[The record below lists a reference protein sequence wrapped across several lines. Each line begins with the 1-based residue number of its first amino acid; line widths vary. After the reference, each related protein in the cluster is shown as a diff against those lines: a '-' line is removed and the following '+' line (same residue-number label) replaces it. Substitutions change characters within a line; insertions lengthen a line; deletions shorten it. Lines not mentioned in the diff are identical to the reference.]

1 MEKIYSFKNL
11 INGRIHI
18 VRDQDLNSQ
27 DNLVLLYEDIHNN
40 GEAYPMNYITL
51 NDLRSNYE
59 CLGELERR

>member
-11 INGRIHI
+11 INGRVCI
-18 VRDQDLNSQ
+18 VREQDLNSK

-51 NDLRSNYE
+51 NALHSDFE

>member
-1 MEKIYSFKNL
+1 MDVV
-11 INGRIHI
+11 RI

-51 NDLRSNYE
+51 NALKSDFE

>member
-1 MEKIYSFKNL
+1 MEKIYQFKNL

-27 DNLVLLYEDIHNN
+27 DNLVLLYEDIHNDGN
-40 GEAYPMNYITL
+40 AYPMNYITL
-51 NDLRSNYE
+51 NALKSDFE